1 MTIEQTPRHAP
12 RIDWLDYARL
22 ACALAVVGFHYLYLG
37 PHSGRIAGV
46 ETPAWLAAVAA
57 YGSMGVDFFFMVS
70 GFVIMASVR
79 DRSPSDFAQARLL
92 RLYPAF
98 LFCMVVTTLVLLVAR
113 QPGLTVTPVQFIA
126 NLTMVPA
133 LLGQRAVDGA
143 YWSLLFE
150 IFFYIVVWLLLVL
163 GLRRHIERCVFAW
176 IAVQAAAI
184 GAGVALPFFSGFYT
198 LFAAGAVFAF
208 ALERGW
214 SPARV
219 VALAVSALLCTVEAA
234 RRGAALDGQEPWV
247 AGAVTVAFFA
257 TFALFHFVRPALPH
271 ARVAGAIT
279 YPLYL
284 LHSYIGYVALSRL
297 AGTMPHWLAALGVAA
312 VMTAAG
318 WAVAEFVE
326 RRPRALW
333 QRWIARVFALPARMR
348 RGRAVAGT
356 R

>member
-1 MTIEQTPRHAP
+1 MTIEQTPRHPP

-22 ACALAVVGFHYLYLG
+22 ACALAVVAFHYLFLG
-37 PHSGRIAGV
+37 PHSGRIPGV
-46 ETPAWLAAVAA
+46 ASPDWLAAIAA

-79 DRSPSDFAQARLL
+79 DRTPSAFAQARLL

-98 LFCMVVTTLVLLVAR
+98 LFCMGVTTLVLLLAR
-113 QPGLTVTPVQFIA
+113 QPGLTVTPVQFLA

-163 GLRRHIERCVFAW
+163 GLRRHVERCVFAW
-176 IAVQAAAI
+176 IAVQAVAI

-214 SPARV
+214 NVARIAAAV
-219 VALAVSALLCTVEAA
+219 VAALLCVHEAA
-234 RRGAALDGQEPWV
+234 ARGVALDGQEGFV

-257 TFALFHFVRPALPH
+257 TFTLFHFVRPTLPH

-312 VMTAAG
+312 VMVLAG

-333 QRWIARVFALPARMR
+333 QALIARAFAVPERLLRRRPLARPR
-348 RGRAVAGT
+348 
-356 R
+356 

>member
-1 MTIEQTPRHAP
+1 MTIEQTPAHPP

-22 ACALAVVGFHYLYLG
+22 ACALAVVAFHYLFLG
-37 PHSGRIAGV
+37 PHTGRIPGV
-46 ETPAWLAAVAA
+46 AAPGWLAGIAA

-79 DRSPSDFAQARLL
+79 DRTPSQFAQARLL

-98 LFCMVVTTLVLLVAR
+98 LFCMCVTTAVLLIAR
-113 QPGLTVTPVQFIA
+113 QPGLAITPVQFLA

-150 IFFYIVVWLLLVL
+150 IFFYGVVWLLLVL
-163 GLRRHIERCVFAW
+163 GLRRYMEQCVFAW
-176 IAVQAAAI
+176 IAAQAAAI

-214 SPARV
+214 NAPRIIAAAISLV
-219 VALAVSALLCTVEAA
+219 LCAHEAGVRA
-234 RRGAALDGQEPWV
+234 AALDGQAPVV
-247 AGAVTVAFFA
+247 AAGVTAAFFA
-257 TFALFHFVRPALPH
+257 VFSLFHVVRPALPH

-312 VMTAAG
+312 GMTLAAWG
-318 WAVAEFVE
+318 VAEFVE
-326 RRPRALW
+326 RRPKARWQAL
-333 QRWIARVFALPARMR
+333 IAAAFALPARLR
-348 RGRAVAGT
+348 HARALAGT

>member
-1 MTIEQTPRHAP
+1 MTIEQTPRHPP

-22 ACALAVVGFHYLYLG
+22 ACALAVVAFHYLFLG
-37 PHSGRIAGV
+37 PHTGRIPGV
-46 ETPAWLAAVAA
+46 AAPGWLASVAA

-79 DRSPSDFAQARLL
+79 DRTPSQFAQARLL

-98 LFCMVVTTLVLLVAR
+98 LFCMCVTTFVLLVAR
-113 QPGLTVTPVQFIA
+113 QPGLTVTPVQFLA

-150 IFFYIVVWLLLVL
+150 IFFYLVVWLLLLL
-163 GLRRHIERCVFAW
+163 GLRRHMERCVFAW
-176 IAVQAAAI
+176 IAAQAVAI
-184 GAGVALPFFSGFYT
+184 GAGVSLPFFSGFYT

-214 SPARV
+214 SAARLGAV
-219 VALAVSALLCTVEAA
+219 AVSALLCTIEAA
-234 RRGAALDGQEPWV
+234 RRGAALDGQEPLV
-247 AGAVTVAFFA
+247 AGAVTLAFFA
-257 TFALFHFVRPALPH
+257 TFALFHFLRPTLPH

-297 AGTMPHWLAALGVAA
+297 AGTVPHWLAALGVAA
-312 VMTAAG
+312 VMTLAG
-318 WAVAEFVE
+318 WGVAEFVE
-326 RRPRALW
+326 RRPRMLW
-333 QRWIARVFALPARMR
+333 QRLIARLFALPERALR
-348 RGRAVAGT
+348 RRPLAGT